1 MTEYDVQITVQRA
14 KEKFSDTRAKII
26 SDNGGQFISKDFQ
39 QFIKFLELTHI
50 KTSVAYPKSNG
61 KLERFHRSIGIE
73 CLRTN
78 SFITIEDAREIIA
91 KYIDHYNRVRLHSAL
106 CYLTPEDF
114 LLGREKE
121 KISSREEKLFRAAK
135 QRELYWTKKAA

>member
-1 MTEYDVQITVQRA
+1 MTQHDVQITVQRA
-14 KEKFSDTRAKII
+14 KEKFPDQRPRII

-50 KTSVAYPKSNG
+50 KTSVAYPQSNG

-78 SFITIEDAREIIA
+78 SFITIDDTRKIIA
-91 KYIDHYNRVRLHSAL
+91 RYIDHYNCKRLHSAL

-114 LLGREKE
+114 MLGREKE
-121 KISSREEKLFRAAK
+121 KISLREDKLNKAAQK
-135 QRELYWTKKAA
+135 RELYWNNNAA